1 MTTQSQSNT
10 RALQDVARHAAGH
23 TPGPWSVSAIGAGFE
38 VDDANGTS
46 IAQTQQRHAVR
57 DAGGHNERRANARL
71 IAAAPAMLAALQGL
85 FHRHNDGSQEGPWAE
100 WDTAVEAIVKATGNQ
115 P

>member
-10 RALQDVARHAAGH
+10 RALQDVARYALGH
-23 TPGPWSVSAIGAGFE
+23 TPGPWAAEASPQSEHFDWLVRGNRIYVGICTDNSAA
-38 VDDANGTS
+38 D
-46 IAQTQQRHAVR
+46 
-57 DAGGHNERRANARL
+57 ARL
-71 IAAAPAMLAALQGL
+71 IAAAPAMLTALQGL